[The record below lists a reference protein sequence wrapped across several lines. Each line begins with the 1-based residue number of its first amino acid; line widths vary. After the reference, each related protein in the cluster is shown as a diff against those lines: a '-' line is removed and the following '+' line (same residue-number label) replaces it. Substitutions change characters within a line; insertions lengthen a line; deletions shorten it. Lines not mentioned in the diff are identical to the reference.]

1 MLLLVAF
8 ALLFVLPGPW
18 NGVGF
23 GLCLA
28 AFLGELFFWNRT
40 VKHRRES
47 VGAQTLI
54 GSRGTTLTACRP
66 EGQIT
71 LSGEIWKARCEAG
84 VDQGQMVKV
93 VGRDRLT
100 LLVEPV
106 VEANAAL
113 HATPS

>member
-28 AFLGELFFWNRT
+28 AFLGEILFWNRT
-40 VKHRRES
+40 VKHRRAY

-54 GSRGTTLTACRP
+54 GSQGTALTACRP

-71 LSGEIWKARCEAG
+71 LSGEIWKARCKAG
-84 VDQGQMVKV
+84 VGPGQVVKV

-106 VEANAAL
+106 VEAHPAL
-113 HATPS
+113 QATPS